1 MPLGSFTSQEGRR
14 RRNQIL
20 TRMIGPSTMVPALE
34 KMVCTEKVSR
44 GRTIDAGEKGTNS
57 QIIFGDFIMKV
68 RDQQPRLPA
77 LGSTRPESSASSRSA
92 SSLIVHVVSP
102 GSVGRSRRRSLRGTC
117 RMSADRPRMSDKNAS
132 IRTAYGVALLAGRL
146 GRGALF
152 AAGRDPLRSEIR
164 SSRLFSTSIVS
175 GQDNV
180 ARWDCLYRRAS
191 PAMNE

>member
-1 MPLGSFTSQEGRR
+1 MPLGSSTSQEGRR

-44 GRTIDAGEKGTNS
+44 GRTIDAGEEGAYG
-57 QIIFGDFIMKV
+57 QIIFGHFIVKV

-77 LGSTRPESSASSRSA
+77 LGSTRPESSTSSRSA

-102 GSVGRSRRRSLRGTC
+102 GSVGRSRWRSLRGKC
-117 RMSADRPRMSDKNAS
+117 RMSADRPRMSGKNAS

-164 SSRLFSTSIVS
+164 SSRLFSTSIVL
-175 GQDNV
+175 GQDNL
-180 ARWDCLYRRAS
+180 DI
-191 PAMNE
+191 